1 MILTSTSSSFTSVQS
16 IWERGDRTAQQSASR
31 VSLDL
36 DQLTE
41 GRALVVGG
49 DRRFRKGKEKE
60 FWFLGSAPVV
70 RAQHSLRQIF
80 FFPELPMR
88 MNWGADIL
96 VPETASI
103 RLPNG
108 ITHTSDP
115 APPRRIILKKN
126 DARAQLLLHI
136 S

>member
-1 MILTSTSSSFTSVQS
+1 VILTSTSSSFTSVQS

-49 DRRFRKGKEKE
+49 DRRFRRGKEKE
-60 FWFLGSAPVV
+60 IWFLGSAPLV
-70 RAQHSLRQIF
+70 RAPYSPRQDFFADEDDLGAAIF
-80 FFPELPMR
+80 
-88 MNWGADIL
+88 

-103 RLPNG
+103 RSEWNH
-108 ITHTSDP
+108 THQRSCSATEDYFEE
-115 APPRRIILKKN
+115 K
-126 DARAQLLLHI
+126 
-136 S
+136 

>member
-80 FFPELPMR
+80 FFSRVADEDELGR
-88 MNWGADIL
+88 GH
-96 VPETASI
+96 S
-103 RLPNG
+103 RSRNG
-108 ITHTSDP
+108 VDPVAEWNHTHQRSCSATEDYFEEE
-115 APPRRIILKKN
+115 
-126 DARAQLLLHI
+126 
-136 S
+136 